1 MVVKDYLCF
10 ERLPFVN
17 GILEPFKEGECVKI
31 EYPFKGSKKQFQ
43 IRDQSLVIDFDDFIK
58 QRK

>member
-31 EYPFKGSKKQFQ
+31 EYPFKGSKKQF
-43 IRDQSLVIDFDDFIK
+43 
-58 QRK
+58 